1 VTGDPERQAGDV
13 AACLPGVLEVM
24 DTGELDATDVQRAH
38 LAGAVAA
45 LEWVTGQRSTPLF
58 YVLRT
63 LCSATRASACRSRAE
78 GWHV

>member
-13 AACLPGVLEVM
+13 AARLRGVLEAI

-45 LEWVTGQRSTPLF
+45 LEWIAGQRSNSLE
-58 YVLRT
+58 LRDT
-63 LCSATRASACRSRAE
+63 N
-78 GWHV
+78 V